1 MTDPDY
7 PNDSPEL
14 AAFRKANQSFVDKW
28 KVAGPMKAKIREER
42 IRAAD
47 TVRSVEV
54 LRGMRNHALQTA
66 PPADRSGLVTLNRL
80 LRSRP
85 AVADGGCHER

>member
-1 MTDPDY
+1 MADPEY

-28 KVAGPMKAKIREER
+28 KVAGPLKAKIREER

-47 TVRSVEV
+47 TVQAMRV
-54 LRGMRNHALQTA
+54 LDGLDADAVARGR
-66 PPADRSGLVTLNRL
+66 PDRPCGLIEMHRL
-80 LRSRP
+80 LSKLSDR
-85 AVADGGCHER
+85 GGQP